1 MGREIN
7 KHNKIRN
14 KKIHNLVES
23 LSSLINLQ
31 EQSIETP
38 INWKIVGTSPFRRA
52 SNGTS
57 AFKNIRKSLD
67 INGDILSSQEEG
79 KLSYIGVNKIMP
91 ESNKVVIDFGGGST
105 EFTYFDKSYNVE
117 SKDFGTAD
125 IRNIIGK
132 YPVEEHLQNIGMK
145 FLENQ
150 LSRLNTR
157 VSEKSVIFCGGTARN
172 LYEYIN
178 NGKSLDRNNI
188 ASMNPSSLYKAINEL
203 CNLTIQE
210 INDIKFINKY
220 RAEVLLSGLLIMK
233 AILEH
238 FDLLEFKISPIGLRE
253 GVASTLI

>member
-14 KKIHNLVES
+14 KKINNLVDS
-23 LSSLINLQ
+23 LSSIIKLQ

-52 SNGTS
+52 SNGKS
-57 AFKNIRKSLD
+57 AFKNVRKSLD
-67 INGDILSSQEEG
+67 INGEILSSQEEG
-79 KLSYIGVNKIMP
+79 RLSYIGVNRIMP
-91 ESNKVVIDFGGGST
+91 DSNKVVIDFGGGST

-125 IRNIIGK
+125 IRNIIGT
-132 YPVEEHLQNIGMK
+132 YPVEKHLQNIGMK

-150 LSRLNTR
+150 ISRLNTK
-157 VSEKSVIFCGGTARN
+157 VTEKSIIFCGGTARN

-188 ASMNPSSLYKAINEL
+188 ISINSSSLYKAINDL
-203 CNLTIQE
+203 SKLTIQE

-238 FDLLEFKISPIGLRE
+238 FDLVEFKVSPLGLRE
-253 GVASTLI
+253 GVATTLI